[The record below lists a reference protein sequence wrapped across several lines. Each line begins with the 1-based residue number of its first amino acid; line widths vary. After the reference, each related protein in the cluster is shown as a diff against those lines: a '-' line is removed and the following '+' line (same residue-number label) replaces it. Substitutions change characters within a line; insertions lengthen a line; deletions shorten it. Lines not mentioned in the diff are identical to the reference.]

1 MICALKREGHKRESW
16 QAVTREP
23 VVTGRLTQQTA
34 TRQGFRGAPRLIYP
48 VSDIASLS
56 HMQETRARQLPNFII
71 AGAPKSGTTAQLTR
85 SAAKWLANTEPI
97 NPVARAELYT
107 A

>member
-1 MICALKREGHKRESW
+1 
-16 QAVTREP
+16 
-23 VVTGRLTQQTA
+23 
-34 TRQGFRGAPRLIYP
+34 
-48 VSDIASLS
+48 
-56 HMQETRARQLPNFII
+56 MQETRARQLPNFII